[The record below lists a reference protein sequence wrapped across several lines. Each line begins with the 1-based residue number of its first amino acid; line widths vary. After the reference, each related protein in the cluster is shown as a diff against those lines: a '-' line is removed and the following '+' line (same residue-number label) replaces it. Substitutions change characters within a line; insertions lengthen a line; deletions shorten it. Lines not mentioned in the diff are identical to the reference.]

1 MTIVVDDAALMMM
14 MEGRKKHRKD
24 GNVQIL
30 SEEVFRDAH
39 LVSKRQV
46 STDRSCPICSRRKLS
61 GNRNQI
67 CGCCTKILN
76 RTGNGRDRGDDLP
89 AI

>member
-39 LVSKRQV
+39 LQEIRRQ
-46 STDRSCPICSRRKLS
+46 SM
-61 GNRNQI
+61 
-67 CGCCTKILN
+67 
-76 RTGNGRDRGDDLP
+76 RGGL
-89 AI
+89 